1 MHVECLQ
8 KSIDLINR
16 RQEVDTVDRLVYRP
30 TGLIGFNLLK
40 KRAVITD
47 LNFASLEADIE
58 SYNQDGRP
66 YRQLSE
72 DNVKELIKNIKL
84 N

>member
-1 MHVECLQ
+1 M
-8 KSIDLINR
+8 INR
-16 RQEVDTVDRLVYRP
+16 RQEVDTVNRLVYRP

-66 YRQLSE
+66 YR
-72 DNVKELIKNIKL
+72 
-84 N
+84 